1 MNTEIEIDDEI
12 KMSSCCGF
20 EESGCYDE
28 DSGICGYCG
37 EHTEYLTEAEF
48 YAIFENVDESE

>member
-20 EESGCYDE
+20 EESGWYDE
-28 DSGICGYCG
+28 DSGICGNCG
-37 EHTEYLTEAEF
+37 EHCDYMTEREL
-48 YAIFENVDESE
+48 ENE